1 MRKTKIVATLSGAN
15 PSEEFIRSLYEA
27 GMNVVRINSAHASQ
41 EQAQNLVDC
50 VRRVSD
56 KIAILIDT
64 KGPEIRTTT
73 CKDEAGIP
81 VDTGDMLVVM
91 GGDASNLSTREALYM
106 NNINIVADVPVGS
119 MMLIDD
125 GDIALEVTDK
135 KEDKLIVR
143 VANKGVIKSR
153 KSVNVPNVNIS
164 LPSIT
169 ERDEMFIRWAAKND
183 LDFVAHSFVRTKED
197 VIAVQKILD
206 ECGSPIKII
215 SKIEN
220 RQGVDNLTKILE
232 HTYGVMVAR
241 GDLGVE
247 IPAEQIPVIQR
258 NIVRQCVEWKKPVIV
273 ATQMLQSMITNP
285 RPTRAEVNDIAS
297 AIFQRAD
304 AIMLSGET
312 ANGQYPLE
320 SVQTMDRIALEIEK
334 NTEPIVDI
342 NMVKINNEITAQLAR
357 SAVKACV
364 TLPVKAIVIDTY
376 TGRTARY
383 LSAFRGQKVIYAVC
397 YIKSVMRQLSL
408 SYGVYAEYHDPIYKH
423 CDFLNII
430 LTSLEKKKI
439 LKKQDLI
446 VVVGGDY
453 GAAHGASFLEI
464 NTVGNM
470 ERKHI
475 SNIDDDEYC
484 H

>member
-15 PSEEFIRSLYEA
+15 PSESFIRSLYEA
-27 GMNVVRINSAHASQ
+27 GMNVVRINSAHATE

-50 VRRVSD
+50 VRKVSD

-64 KGPEIRTTT
+64 KGPEIRTTA

-91 GGDASNLSTREALYM
+91 GGDASNLSTREVLYM
-106 NNINIVADVPVGS
+106 NNINMVADVPVGS

-135 KEDKLIVR
+135 KEDTLIVR

-197 VIAVQKILD
+197 VIAVQKIID
-206 ECGSPIKII
+206 ECGSHIKII

-220 RQGVDNLTKILE
+220 RQGVDNLTEILE
-232 HTYGVMVAR
+232 HTYGIMVAR

-285 RPTRAEVNDIAS
+285 RPTRAEVSDIAN

-312 ANGQYPLE
+312 ANGEYPLE
-320 SVQTMDRIALEIEK
+320 SVQTMDRIAVEIEK
-334 NTEPIVDI
+334 NTEPIIDI

-364 TLPVKAIVIDTY
+364 
-376 TGRTARY
+376 
-383 LSAFRGQKVIYAVC
+383 
-397 YIKSVMRQLSL
+397 
-408 SYGVYAEYHDPIYKH
+408 
-423 CDFLNII
+423 
-430 LTSLEKKKI
+430 
-439 LKKQDLI
+439 
-446 VVVGGDY
+446 
-453 GAAHGASFLEI
+453 
-464 NTVGNM
+464 M
-470 ERKHI
+470 E
-475 SNIDDDEYC
+475 
-484 H
+484 

>member
-1 MRKTKIVATLSGAN
+1 MRKTKIVATLSGLN
-15 PSEEFIRSLYEA
+15 PKVEFVQSLYEA
-27 GMNVVRINSAHASQ
+27 GMNVVRINSAHVTV
-41 EQAQNLVDC
+41 EEAQNLVDC
-50 VRRVSD
+50 VRKVSD
-56 KIAILIDT
+56 KLAILIDT
-64 KGPEIRTTT
+64 KGPEIRTTA
-73 CKDEAGIP
+73 CKDEGGIP
-81 VDTGDMLVVM
+81 VETGDMLTVK
-91 GGDASNLSTREALYM
+91 GGDASHLSTRETLYM
-106 NNINIVADVPVGS
+106 NHLDIASDVPVGS
-119 MMLIDD
+119 VMLIDD
-125 GDIALEVTDK
+125 GDIALDVVDK
-135 KEDKLIVR
+135 KGDSLIVR
-143 VANKGVIKSR
+143 VQNKGIIKSR
-153 KSVNVPNVNIS
+153 KSVNVPNVSIS
-164 LPSIT
+164 LPSVT

-220 RQGVDNLTKILE
+220 RQGVDNLTEILE
-232 HTYGVMVAR
+232 HTYGIMVAR

-285 RPTRAEVNDIAS
+285 RPTRAEVNDIAN
-297 AIFQRAD
+297 AIFQRTD

-312 ANGQYPLE
+312 ANGAYPVE

-334 NTEPIVDI
+334 NTEPIIDI
-342 NMVKINNEITAQLAR
+342 NMVKINNEITAQLSR

-383 LSAFRGQKVIYAVC
+383 LSAFRGQKTIHAVC
-397 YIKSVMRQLSL
+397 YLKTVMRQLAL
-408 SYGVYAEYHDPIYKH
+408 SYGVYADYHDPIFKH
-423 CDFLNII
+423 RDFLNII
-430 LTSLEKKKI
+430 LESLV
-439 LKKQDLI
+439 LKKTLGKEDLI

-470 ERKHI
+470 QKKHTEI
-475 SNIDDDEYC
+475 VCNDEKDY
-484 H
+484 

>member
-1 MRKTKIVATLSGAN
+1 MRKTKIVATLSGNN
-15 PSEEFIRSLYEA
+15 PSEDFINSLYKA
-27 GMNVVRINSAHASQ
+27 GMNVVRINSAHVSL
-41 EQAQNLVDC
+41 EQAETLVNC
-50 VRRVSD
+50 VRKVSD

-64 KGPEIRTTT
+64 KGPEIRTTA
-73 CKDEAGIP
+73 CKDEQGIA
-81 VDTGDMLVVM
+81 VETGDLLVVM
-91 GGDASNLSTREALYM
+91 GGDASCLSTREVLYM
-106 NNINIVADVPVGS
+106 NDINIVTDVPVGS

-135 KEDKLIVR
+135 KENSLIVR

-153 KSVNVPNVNIS
+153 KSVNVPNVKIS
-164 LPSIT
+164 LPSVT

-197 VIAVQKILD
+197 VIAVQKIID
-206 ECGSPIKII
+206 DCHSPMKII

-220 RQGVDNLTKILE
+220 REGVDNIIEILE

-258 NIVRQCVEWKKPVIV
+258 NIVRKCVEWKKPVIV
-273 ATQMLQSMITNP
+273 ATQMLQSMMTNP
-285 RPTRAEVNDIAS
+285 RPTRAEVGDIAN
-297 AIFQRAD
+297 AVFQRAD

-312 ANGQYPLE
+312 ANGEYPLE
-320 SVQTMDRIALEIEK
+320 AVQTMDRIAVEIEK
-334 NTEPIVDI
+334 NTEPIIDI

-383 LSAFRGQKVIYAVC
+383 LSAFRGKKVIYAVC
-397 YIKSVMRQLSL
+397 YLKPVMRQLSL
-408 SYGVYAEYHDPIYKH
+408 SYGVYAQYHDPIYKH
-423 CDFLNII
+423 RDFLNIM
-430 LTSLEKKKI
+430 LTSLESRKV
-439 LKKQDLI
+439 LKKEDLI

-470 ERKHI
+470 QMKHTV
-475 SNIDDDEYC
+475 NIGDYENDN
-484 H
+484 